1 MPVKSAPR
9 SAPTRGSR
17 EPRGS
22 KRADLTDRP
31 SIISDGLEH
40 EGAGAIT
47 GPDTQPNLVQSVE
60 RAFVLLESLADLGE
74 VGVTDLSRA
83 TGLSYGTIH
92 RLLGTLLEHGYA
104 RQNTVNRKY
113 ALGPRLMR
121 LGDAASR
128 TFGVWVRPYLSELME
143 ISGETANLAVLE
155 GDWAVY
161 VAQVASSKHH
171 VRMFTEVGRRVLPHT
186 TAVGKVLLAFRP
198 RAEVEALLDRTG
210 LPPRTPRTITDRGRF
225 LAGLDT
231 VARHGY
237 AVDDGEEEIG
247 VRCLAVPVFG
257 VGDAVAAASISAPE
271 GRLSKEDYDRLL
283 PEMLRISAALSG
295 SLVAAP

>member
-1 MPVKSAPR
+1 VPVKAAPAAPDGVGTGTLLEPVSTRRSRLIARPDSAP
-9 SAPTRGSR
+9 
-17 EPRGS
+17 
-22 KRADLTDRP
+22 
-31 SIISDGLEH
+31 
-40 EGAGAIT
+40 
-47 GPDTQPNLVQSVE
+47 PNRVQAVE
-60 RAFVLLESLADLGE
+60 RAIGLLESMADLGQE
-74 VGVTDLSRA
+74 LGVTDLGRA

-92 RLLGTLLEHGYA
+92 RLLGTLLEHGYV
-104 RQNTVNRKY
+104 RQNPATRKY

-121 LGDAASR
+121 LGDVAGR
-128 TFGVWVRPYLSELME
+128 TFSTWVRPYLSELME

-161 VAQVASSKHH
+161 VAQVASRMHH

-198 RAEVEALLDRTG
+198 RVEVEALLDRTG
-210 LPPRTPRTITDRGRF
+210 LPPRTPRTVTDRGRF
-225 LAGLDT
+225 LAELDA
-231 VARHGY
+231 VERQGY

-257 VGDAVAAASISAPE
+257 VGDGVASVSVSAPE
-271 GRLSKEDYDRLL
+271 GRLGRDRHDRLL

-295 SLVAAP
+295 SLVAAS